1 MLTITFVIITSLTF
15 TFVITLLTIRF
26 VIITFLR
33 HYICYEDTLLTITY
47 VITSLNTFMLI
58 MINILYY
65 FIENTS
71 CCLFLVLIKNVVV
84 VCVTAT

>member
-15 TFVITLLTIRF
+15 TFVITLLTITF

-33 HYICYEDTLLTITY
+33 HYICYGDTLLTITY

-71 CCLFLVLIKNVVV
+71 CCLFLVLIKNVVI